1 MQHPFLQNSSKYGIL
16 NIAIYAEI
24 HFGGSD
30 MNKTEFVAAVAEAA
44 GASKK
49 DAENIINATLAQIE
63 KVLVAGDKVQFVG
76 FGTFETRERGE
87 RTAKNPRT
95 GEAITVPAAKAPAF
109 KAGKALKDAVNK

>member
-1 MQHPFLQNSSKYGIL
+1 MQIGSKYGIL

-24 HFGGSD
+24 HFEGSD

-63 KVLVAGDKVQFVG
+63 KTLVA
-76 FGTFETRERGE
+76 
-87 RTAKNPRT
+87 
-95 GEAITVPAAKAPAF
+95 GEAITVPASKAPAF